1 MVSLRKKYQEIRI
14 TALLLATFILI
25 LWVSVALASEKSQAD
40 QADVLN
46 NKVMVLYEQG
56 AYAEA
61 IPLALQALTL
71 RENLLGPKHPNVAVS
86 LNNLGLLYASMGD
99 LYKAEK
105 LYLRA
110 LDILQTRLGSNHPH
124 VAATLRNLETLYEL
138 MEEEKSDEEVILM
151 V

>member
-1 MVSLRKKYQEIRI
+1 MIAHKIKIQELWI
-14 TALLLATFILI
+14 TALLLIASVLL
-25 LWVSVALASEKSQAD
+25 LWVSGALAAEKSQTD

-46 NKVMVLYEQG
+46 KKVMVLYEKG

-61 IPLALQALTL
+61 VPLAMQALNL
-71 RENLLGPKHPNVAVS
+71 RESMLGPKHPNVAVS
-86 LNNLGLLYASMGD
+86 LNNLGLLYASLED
-99 LYKAEK
+99 FPKAEK

-110 LDILQTRLGSNHPH
+110 LDILQAHLGSNHPH

-138 MEEEKSDEEVILM
+138 MEEDKLDREAILM